1 MIEFVFDGTR
11 EQSIGL
17 KVQLASVQRL
27 GSDPN
32 ATRARHIG
40 ANARKTSGSLQR
52 QFEVL
57 QEFPLPG

>member
-1 MIEFVFDGTR
+1 MIELMLDGAR

-27 GSDPN
+27 GSYPN

-40 ANARKTSGSLQR
+40 ANARKTQAAFNAGLRFS
-52 QFEVL
+52 E
-57 QEFPLPG
+57 EFPLPG